1 MKRSPTFPMVQNSN
15 MQSTNPLFKLTNVSK
30 VFTTGAGDFTAL
42 DKVNIDI
49 YPGEF
54 LGIIGKSGA
63 GKSTLLNMISGV
75 SRITSGQ
82 VDYTDPADS
91 SLQTVYP
98 IHDLDQNQLAT
109 WRGKHVGIVYQS
121 FELLPMLTLTDN
133 VILPQDFAGIFQRR
147 KSRKK
152 ARELLE
158 MVEIGDHAHKI
169 PAHISGGQKQRV
181 AIARALVNDPQV
193 IVADEPTGSLDTK
206 TSNNIFAVFE
216 KLVAQG
222 KAVVMVTHD
231 MNLADRFDRVLHI
244 VDGVVSEPELDEH
257 GKIHTIGHYAA
268 EDDEEAENLKDI
280 TLEPIFGQNGDK
292 KKEVAISLEDVI
304 KTYRGPAGE
313 FTALKGI
320 TLDFNYGDFVAIVG
334 KSGSGKSTL
343 LNMLTGIDHPTTGD
357 VTIGNEKIYEMSES
371 QRAQW
376 RGQNIGIV
384 FQFFQLLPTLTL
396 VENVMLPMDYCN
408 VFERSERPDRA
419 MELLK
424 MVGLE
429 KEARKLPDALS
440 TGQQQSAAIA
450 RSMATDPAIIVADE
464 PTGNLDSKSAN
475 TIINLFNKLSA
486 DGKTILIVTHDPGL
500 TRFTHRTVT
509 LADGL
514 VVSQEDE
521 PELSVAN
528 HSDTTRPNEAA
539 LPEPAI

>member
-1 MKRSPTFPMVQNSN
+1 MAHTHNQNNTRS
-15 MQSTNPLFKLTNVSK
+15 LFHLSDVSK
-30 VFTTGAGDFTAL
+30 IYATGAGDFIAL
-42 DKVNIDI
+42 DQINIDI
-49 YPGEF
+49 FPGEF

-75 SRITSGQ
+75 SRISSGE
-82 VDYTDPADS
+82 VIYTDPVN
-91 SLQTVYP
+91 QTSHP
-98 IHDLDQNQLAT
+98 IHALSQNQLAT

-121 FELLPMLTLTDN
+121 FELLPMLSLTDN

-147 KSRKK
+147 RSRKK
-152 ARELLE
+152 ARNLLE
-158 MVEIGDHAHKI
+158 MVEIGEHAHKI

-206 TSNNIFAVFE
+206 TSNNIFAIFE

-222 KAVVMVTHD
+222 KTVVMVTHD

-244 VDGVVSEPELDEH
+244 ADGVVTEPERDQA
-257 GKIHTIGHYAA
+257 GKIHLVGHDFAA
-268 EDDEEAENLKDI
+268 DEDEEAENLKDI
-280 TLEPIFGQNGDK
+280 TLEPIFGQNGHA
-292 KKEVAISLEDVI
+292 KKEIAISLKDVV

-343 LNMLTGIDHPTTGD
+343 LNMLTGIDHPTTGE

-396 VENVMLPMDYCN
+396 LENVMLPMDYCD
-408 VFERSERPDRA
+408 VFERAERPARA

-429 KEARKLPDALS
+429 DEARKLPDSLS

-450 RSMATDPAIIVADE
+450 RSMATDPDIIVADE

-486 DGKTILIVTHDPGL
+486 EGKTILIVTHDPGL

-509 LADGL
+509 LADGQ
-514 VVSQEDE
+514 VVNREEE
-521 PELSVAN
+521 PELSV
-528 HSDTTRPNEAA
+528 SNEPVAESSAA
-539 LPEPAI
+539 VAPVLAP

>member
-1 MKRSPTFPMVQNSN
+1 MAHNNNS
-15 MQSTNPLFKLTNVSK
+15 QQTHPIFQLTDVTK
-30 VFTTGAGDFTAL
+30 VYTTGAGDFTAL

-63 GKSTLLNMISGV
+63 GKSTLLSMLSGV
-75 SRITSGQ
+75 SRISSGE
-82 VDYTDPADS
+82 VVYTDPADS
-91 SLQTVYP
+91 THQSTHP
-98 IHDLDQNQLAT
+98 IHALDQNQLAT
-109 WRGKHVGIVYQS
+109 WRGKHVGVVYQS
-121 FELLPMLTLTDN
+121 FELLPMLSLVDN
-133 VILPQDFAGIFQRR
+133 VVLPQDFAGIFQRR
-147 KSRKK
+147 KSRQK

-158 MVEIGDHAHKI
+158 AVEIGEHSHKI

-206 TSNNIFAVFE
+206 TSDRIFGIFE

-222 KAVVMVTHD
+222 KTVIMVTHD
-231 MNLADRFDRVLHI
+231 MNLADRFDRVLYI
-244 VDGVVSEPELDEH
+244 TDGVVTEPELDEN
-257 GKIHTIGHYAA
+257 GKIKAIGQYAA
-268 EDDEEAENLKDI
+268 ESEEDTEAENLKDI
-280 TLEPIFGQNGDK
+280 TLEPVFGQNEAVK
-292 KKEVAISLEDVI
+292 NEVAISLKDVV

-320 TLDFNYGDFVAIVG
+320 NLDFNYGDFVAIVG

-343 LNMLTGIDHPTTGD
+343 LNMLTGIDHPSTGE
-357 VTIGNEKIYEMSES
+357 VTIGGEKIYDMGES

-376 RGQNIGIV
+376 RGKNIGIV

-396 VENVMLPMDYCN
+396 LENIMLPMDYGN
-408 VFERSERPDRA
+408 VFERSERPARA

-475 TIINLFNKLSA
+475 KIINLFNKLSA

-514 VVSQEDE
+514 VVNQEDE
-521 PELSVAN
+521 PELSIS
-528 HSDTTRPNEAA
+528 SD
-539 LPEPAI
+539 LQPAINEQHALVAGD

>member
-1 MKRSPTFPMVQNSN
+1 MAKIVQN
-15 MQSTNPLFKLTNVSK
+15 QPQQPLFQLKEVTKIFS
-30 VFTTGAGDFTAL
+30 TGAGDFTAL
-42 DKVNIDI
+42 DKITMDI

-75 SRITSGQ
+75 ARITSGE
-82 VDYTDPADS
+82 VNYFSPADGS
-91 SLQTVYP
+91 QHA
-98 IHDLDQNQLAT
+98 IHGLNQNQLAT

-121 FELLPMLTLTDN
+121 FELLPMLNLVDN
-133 VILPQDFAGIFQRR
+133 VVLPQDFAGFFQRR
-147 KSRKK
+147 KSRTK

-158 MVEIGDHAHKI
+158 MVEIGEHSHKI

-206 TSNNIFAVFE
+206 TSNNIFSIFE

-222 KAVVMVTHD
+222 KTVVMVTHD
-231 MNLADRFDRVLHI
+231 MNLADRFDRVLQI
-244 VDGVVSEPELDEH
+244 TDGVVTEPELDEN
-257 GKIHTIGHYAA
+257 GKIYAVGHFAS
-268 EDDEEAENLKDI
+268 EEDEEAENLKGVK
-280 TLEPIFGQNGDK
+280 LEPVFGQK
-292 KKEVAISLEDVI
+292 ETKKEIAISLKDVI

-343 LNMLTGIDHPTTGD
+343 LNMLTGIDHPTSGE
-357 VTIGNEKIYEMSES
+357 VMIGGERIYEMTES
-371 QRAQW
+371 QRAKW
-376 RGQNIGIV
+376 RGLNMGIV

-396 VENVMLPMDYCN
+396 LENVMLPMDYCD
-408 VFERSERPDRA
+408 VFERSERPQRA
-419 MELLK
+419 YELLE
-424 MVGLE
+424 MVGLTA
-429 KEARKLPDALS
+429 EAHKMPDSLS

-450 RSMATDPAIIVADE
+450 RSMATDPDIIVADE
-464 PTGNLDSKSAN
+464 PTGNLDTRSAN

-500 TRFTHRTVT
+500 TRFTHRTIT

-514 VVSQEDE
+514 VVNREDE
-521 PELSVAN
+521 PELSVTEE
-528 HSDTTRPNEAA
+528 SKVSST
-539 LPEPAI
+539 EPFSAVQQPVPGD